1 MEAILE
7 QLVRSPK
14 FLLYL
19 DELTEARRR
28 EQEAREQFYQNL
40 DEDVREEFI
49 NGEVVRQM
57 TSRDS
62 HSMAVANIGRLMH
75 IFATVHGLDAVR
87 TEQALTVFPRND
99 YAPDICFWTVG
110 KSAHLTGK
118 TTKYPVPDL
127 ICEVLS
133 ESTESRDRGV
143 KFEDYAFHGVAEYWL
158 VDPDQRVIE
167 QYAAVAGVYEPVGRF
182 TVGAVRSRVIAGF
195 ELPTEAAF
203 DERANLA
210 ALWKLRPEDTTST

>member
-7 QLVRSPK
+7 QLRRSPK
-14 FLLYL
+14 FRHYVE
-19 DELTEARRR
+19 ELNETVRREEEARQR
-28 EQEAREQFYQNL
+28 FYQNL

-62 HSMAVANIGRLMH
+62 HSMAIRNIGGLMH
-75 IFATVHGLDAVR
+75 IFAVVRGLGAVR

-99 YAPDICFWTVG
+99 YAPDICFWNAP
-110 KSAHLTGK
+110 KSARFTGD
-118 TTKYPVPDL
+118 TTKYPVPDF

-133 ESTESRDRGV
+133 ESTEARDRGV

-158 VDPDQRVIE
+158 VEPDQRFIE
-167 QYAAVAGVYEPVGRF
+167 QYFARDGVYELAGKF
-182 TVGAVRSRVIAGF
+182 AGGSIRSRVLEGF
-195 ELPTEAAF
+195 EMPLEAAF
-203 DERANLA
+203 DETANVNL
-210 ALWKLRPEDTTST
+210 LRKLLMESGKP

>member
-14 FLLYL
+14 LRHYVA
-19 DELTEARRR
+19 ELNETVRREEEARQR
-28 EQEAREQFYQNL
+28 FYRNL
-40 DEDVREEFI
+40 DEEVREEFI

-62 HSMAVANIGRLMH
+62 HSMAIRNIGRLMD
-75 IFATVHGLDAVR
+75 IFAAVRGLGAVR

-99 YAPDICFWTVG
+99 YAPDICFWTAA
-110 KSAHLTGK
+110 KSARFTGE
-118 TTKYPVPDL
+118 TTKYPVPDF

-133 ESTESRDRGV
+133 SSTEARDRGV

-158 VDPDQRVIE
+158 VEPDERFVE
-167 QYAAVAGVYEPVGRF
+167 QYFARDGVYELAGKF
-182 TVGAVRSRVIAGF
+182 TSDVVRSRAIEGF
-195 ELPTEAAF
+195 ELPVAAAF
-203 DERANLA
+203 DEGANLE
-210 ALWKLRPEDTTST
+210 ALWKLRPESGKP